1 MEFEQYCW
9 ASPQPHQMDHTLID
23 DLFFGTFP
31 EATTTP
37 ASALGS
43 NNNFMDDPNG
53 NDNARIRRVTL
64 TELTDEEVENDDD
77 WLMVSDDSN
86 SDNDEWMSSDEIFR
100 TLDEA
105 VQDWKVK
112 LELAIG
118 DGLKKLRKATKD
130 NKMKMKYLPGERC
143 GNKRLSPAKNSIV
156 KEWNDEFDCAIRGV
170 QSKLDKLARDKLT
183 EVNTLCQEKLMAKA
197 AHGGLVIRGSP
208 KKNKLE
214 SKKKFIDCR
223 ETGKKSGG
231 GDGNYGA
238 LKQMVRELDR
248 MVAATATTNPVDMN
262 RSVPIYNMAGN
273 NGNSQAGAKV
283 VATPYEFPFQKYLKY
298 LKQQQNSGVGSPRQN
313 PRAKI
318 DINQFMA
325 HNLNQARRVN
335 SKPIRKQS
343 PVKQPAKV
351 APMKKDLK
359 RETSAA
365 MRHEKMK
372 ERRQRRKKGEATIT
386 NQGTGFSYRL
396 RQYSVN
402 GEEHTI
408 IVRKKIHTEQEE
420 VEDIFKQWS
429 YNLDAERRAKR
440 AARVRKLSHRAQRKE
455 FLRVNSYPQVTGPS
469 SYADVLKKNLKF
481 RPNYIPVED
490 VMEAWKD
497 CLLEQEDKENGGAAN
512 ACGQP
517 TVKVART
524 SVSVAT
530 GSQKRRRRRPLQ
542 PENYFAGWRFNFEDK
557 DFLPRRLPK
566 LGRNYQAEEYFRD
579 WKKNFY
585 AKEADYVKKIRP
597 LEKLPENIFNDWLHN
612 FSLRGEYG
620 WQHHRPQGSSTPRHH
635 RKPWPQQQAKESPKE
650 TRRLLPQQL
659 PKETRP
665 PTPKDTRKPLFQQ
678 QPKESPKE
686 TKEEGLATEPLAS
699 KSRSNNQRRSK
710 NKKVKQ
716 N

>member
-31 EATTTP
+31 EAATTP
-37 ASALGS
+37 ASALGNT
-43 NNNFMDDPNG
+43 NNNFVDEV

-64 TELTDEEVENDDD
+64 TELTDEEDDDD
-77 WLMVSDDSN
+77 WLMVSDDSA
-86 SDNDEWMSSDEIFR
+86 SDNEEMMSSDEIFNA
-100 TLDEA
+100 LDEA

-143 GNKRLSPAKNSIV
+143 GNKKLSLAKNSIV
-156 KEWNDEFDCAIRGV
+156 KEWNDEFDSAIKGV
-170 QSKLDKLARDKLT
+170 QSKLDKLARDKMA
-183 EVNTLCQEKLMAKA
+183 EVNGLCQDKLMAKGL
-197 AHGGLVIRGSP
+197 GGRPLGTVCGSP
-208 KKNKLE
+208 KKT
-214 SKKKFIDCR
+214 SKKRIIDCR
-223 ETGKKSGG
+223 ETAKKS
-231 GDGNYGA
+231 DGSNNYGA

-248 MVAATATTNPVDMN
+248 MVAATAQTNMDSPMN
-262 RSVPIYNMAGN
+262 AVPIYNMA
-273 NGNSQAGAKV
+273 NGNPSNKNNV
-283 VATPYEFPFQKYLKY
+283 VATPYEFPIQKYLKY
-298 LKQQQNSGVGSPRQN
+298 LKTQQNSNNNGVGSPMQN
-313 PRAKI
+313 PRPKV

-325 HNLNQARRVN
+325 NNLTPRVAKPAR
-335 SKPIRKQS
+335 KES
-343 PVKQPAKV
+343 PVKQQAKV
-351 APMKKDLK
+351 APMKKEVK
-359 RETSAA
+359 RETSAV

-386 NQGTGFSYRL
+386 NQGTGFTYRL

-408 IVRKKIHTEQEE
+408 IVRKKIPTEQEE
-420 VEDIFKQWS
+420 MEDIFKQWS
-429 YNLDAERRAKR
+429 HNLDAERRAKR

-455 FLRVNSYPQVTGPS
+455 FLREHSYPQVTGPS
-469 SYADVLKKNLKF
+469 SYADALKKNLKF

-497 CLLEQEDKENGGAAN
+497 CLIEQDDKENVGAAD

-517 TVKVART
+517 TVKVAMT
-524 SVSVAT
+524 AAAVAVH
-530 GSQKRRRRRPLQ
+530 KRRRRRALQ
-542 PENYFAGWRFNFEDK
+542 PENYFAAWRFNLENV
-557 DFLPRRLPK
+557 DFLPKRRPK
-566 LGRNYQAEEYFRD
+566 VGRNYQAEEYFRD

-585 AKEADYVKKIRP
+585 AKEAAYPKKFRP

-612 FSLRGEYG
+612 FNLVHQG
-620 WQHHRPQGSSTPRHH
+620 QHHRHAQGSQTPRHH
-635 RKPWPQQQAKESPKE
+635 RKPWPQQNTS
-650 TRRLLPQQL
+650 
-659 PKETRP
+659 
-665 PTPKDTRKPLFQQ
+665 QQ
-678 QPKESPKE
+678 QPKENAQKE
-686 TKEEGLATEPLAS
+686 TFLKEPEVAPETLAN

>member
-9 ASPQPHQMDHTLID
+9 ASPQPHQMDHNLID

-31 EATTTP
+31 ESTTTP
-37 ASALGS
+37 ASALGNT
-43 NNNFMDDPNG
+43 NNNFMDDPCG

-64 TELTDEEVENDDD
+64 TELTDEEVEDDDD
-77 WLMVSDDSN
+77 WLMVSDDSTT
-86 SDNDEWMSSDEIFR
+86 DNDEGLSSDEIFR

-112 LELAIG
+112 LEMAIG

-130 NKMKMKYLPGERC
+130 NKMKMKYLPGEKC
-143 GNKRLSPAKNSIV
+143 GNKRVAPAKNSIV
-156 KEWNDEFDCAIRGV
+156 KDWNDEFESAIRGV

-183 EVNTLCQEKLMAKA
+183 EVNALCQEKLMSKTNHA
-197 AHGGLVIRGSP
+197 GVVIRGSP
-208 KKNKLE
+208 KKIKLE

-223 ETGKKSGG
+223 ETGKKTA

-248 MVAATATTNPVDMN
+248 MVAATATTNPVDLN
-262 RSVPIYNMAGN
+262 RAVPIYNMAN
-273 NGNSQAGAKV
+273 NNNGAKV

-313 PRAKI
+313 PRTAKI

-325 HNLNQARRVN
+325 HNLNQARRH
-335 SKPIRKQS
+335 SAKPARRES
-343 PVKQPAKV
+343 PVKQPSKV
-351 APMKKDLK
+351 APTKKEPK
-359 RETSAA
+359 RETSALL
-365 MRHEKMK
+365 RQEKMK

-408 IVRKKIHTEQEE
+408 IVRKKIRTEQEE

-455 FLRVNSYPQVTGPS
+455 FLRENSYPQVTGPA
-469 SYADVLKKNLKF
+469 SYADALKKNLKF

-497 CLLEQEDKENGGAAN
+497 CLIEQADKENAGAAN

-524 SVSVAT
+524 TAAVAAVV
-530 GSQKRRRRRPLQ
+530 QKRRRRRPLQ
-542 PENYFAGWRFNFEDK
+542 PENYFASWRFNFEDE

-585 AKEADYVKKIRP
+585 VKEAAYPKKFRP
-597 LEKLPENIFNDWLHN
+597 LEKLAENIFNDWLHN
-612 FSLRGEYG
+612 FNLIPGREYY
-620 WQHHRPQGSSTPRHH
+620 RPSGSSTPRHH
-635 RKPWPQQQAKESPKE
+635 RKPWPQTQAKESPKE
-650 TRRLLPQQL
+650 IRRPFPPREQ
-659 PKETRP
+659 PKETCPGTP
-665 PTPKDTRKPLFQQ
+665 PPPRQH
-678 QPKESPKE
+678 PKE
-686 TKEEGLATEPLAS
+686 TKEEGLSTEPLKKGISTEALAS

>member
-9 ASPQPHQMDHTLID
+9 ASPQPQYTDHTLID

-31 EATTTP
+31 EATTP
-37 ASALGS
+37 ASALGNNN
-43 NNNFMDDPNG
+43 NNNFMDDPPFG
-53 NDNARIRRVTL
+53 NDNDPRIRRVTL
-64 TELTDEEVENDDD
+64 TELTDEEDDDD
-77 WLMVSDDSN
+77 WLMVSDDST
-86 SDNDEWMSSDEIFR
+86 SDNDEWKSSDEIFR

-112 LELAIG
+112 LEMAIG

-156 KEWNDEFDCAIRGV
+156 KDWNDEFDCAIRGV

-183 EVNTLCQEKLMAKA
+183 EVNALCQDKLMAKIQ
-197 AHGGLVIRGSP
+197 GVVIRGGSP

-214 SKKKFIDCR
+214 TKKKFIDCR
-223 ETGKKSGG
+223 ETGRKSGG
-231 GDGNYGA
+231 GGDGA

-248 MVAATATTNPVDMN
+248 MVAATATTNPVDLN
-262 RSVPIYNMAGN
+262 YAVPIYNMAN
-273 NGNSQAGAKV
+273 NKAKV

-313 PRAKI
+313 LRTAKI
-318 DINQFMA
+318 DINQFVA
-325 HNLNQARRVN
+325 HNLNHARRA
-335 SKPIRKQS
+335 SKPARRES
-343 PVKQPAKV
+343 PVKQPSKV
-351 APMKKDLK
+351 SLMKKELK
-359 RETSAA
+359 RETSAVL
-365 MRHEKMK
+365 RHEKMK

-408 IVRKKIHTEQEE
+408 IVRKKIPTEQEE

-455 FLRVNSYPQVTGPS
+455 FLRENSYPQVTGPA
-469 SYADVLKKNLKF
+469 SYADALKKNLKY

-497 CLLEQEDKENGGAAN
+497 CLIEQADKESVGAAN
-512 ACGQP
+512 VCGQP
-517 TVKVART
+517 TVKVAMPT
-524 SVSVAT
+524 AAVAA
-530 GSQKRRRRRPLQ
+530 GIQKRRRRRPLQ
-542 PENYFAGWRFNFEDK
+542 PENYFAGWRFNFEDE
-557 DFLPRRLPK
+557 DFLRRRLPK

-585 AKEADYVKKIRP
+585 VKEAAYPKKFRP

-612 FSLRGEYG
+612 FNSMGPRHGM
-620 WQHHRPQGSSTPRHH
+620 QGSLTPRHH
-635 RKPWPQQQAKESPKE
+635 RKPWPQ
-650 TRRLLPQQL
+650 T
-659 PKETRP
+659 
-665 PTPKDTRKPLFQQ
+665 

-686 TKEEGLATEPLAS
+686 IRRPLPQQQHKESPKETPLKALPQKEEGLSTESLAS